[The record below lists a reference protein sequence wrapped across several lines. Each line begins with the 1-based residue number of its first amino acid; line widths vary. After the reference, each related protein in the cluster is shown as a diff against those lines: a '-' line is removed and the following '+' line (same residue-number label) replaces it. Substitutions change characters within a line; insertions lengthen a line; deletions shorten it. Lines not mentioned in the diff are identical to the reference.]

1 MAHIAGMNPSDRP
14 DYRRLEDLCIE
25 TPGFVPNSVLMM
37 LRVPG
42 LAQVLGAV
50 MGAGTVGKGFR
61 RLIAHM
67 AARAAGCQ
75 YCQAHTAAGS
85 QLHGVSADKLDALW
99 GFERSALFNEA
110 ERVALE
116 LALAAGQVPNAV
128 DDALFLLLR
137 AYWTEEQILE
147 LVGVISLFGFS
158 TAGMTPSRRRWKS
171 TRWTWRSA
179 TWRRMGGRPAN
190 TKPDSTPD
198 WSPTHAPQ
206 IHRPV
211 YLP

>member
-1 MAHIAGMNPSDRP
+1 MTRIAGMPPNDSP

-25 TPGFVPNSVLMM
+25 TLGFVPNSVLMM

-42 LAQVLGAV
+42 LAQALGALNGAV
-50 MGAGTVGKGFR
+50 MGAGTVDKGFK

-67 AARAAGCQ
+67 ASRAAGCQ

-99 GFERSALFNEA
+99 GFDRSALFNEA
-110 ERVALE
+110 ERVALD

-128 DDALFLLLR
+128 DDALFLRLR

-147 LVGVISLFGFS
+147 IVGVISLFGFLNRWND
-158 TAGMTPSRRRWKS
+158 TLATPLEEHPVDVAKRHLAPHG
-171 TRWTWRSA
+171 WTPGKHQ
-179 TWRRMGGRPAN
+179 T
-190 TKPDSTPD
+190 
-198 WSPTHAPQ
+198 
-206 IHRPV
+206 
-211 YLP
+211 

>member
-1 MAHIAGMNPSDRP
+1 MTRIAGMPPNDSPE
-14 DYRRLEDLCIE
+14 YRRLEDLCIE
-25 TPGFVPNSVLMM
+25 TLGFVPNSVLMM

-42 LAQVLGAV
+42 LAQALGALNGAV
-50 MGAGTVGKGFR
+50 MGAGTVDKGFK
-61 RLIAHM
+61 RLVAHM
-67 AARAAGCQ
+67 ASRAAGCQ

-128 DDALFLLLR
+128 DDALFLRLR

-147 LVGVISLFGFS
+147 IVGVISLFGFLNRWND
-158 TAGMTPSRRRWKS
+158 TLATPLEEHPVDVAKRHLAPNG
-171 TRWTWRSA
+171 WTPGKHQ
-179 TWRRMGGRPAN
+179 T
-190 TKPDSTPD
+190 
-198 WSPTHAPQ
+198 
-206 IHRPV
+206 
-211 YLP
+211 

>member
-1 MAHIAGMNPSDRP
+1 MTRIAGMPPNDSPE
-14 DYRRLEDLCIE
+14 YRRLEDLCIE
-25 TPGFVPNSVLMM
+25 TLGFVPNSVLMM

-42 LAQVLGAV
+42 LAQALGALNGAV
-50 MGAGTVGKGFR
+50 MGAGTVDKGFK
-61 RLIAHM
+61 RLVAHM
-67 AARAAGCQ
+67 ASRAAGCQ

-128 DDALFLLLR
+128 DDALFLRLR

-147 LVGVISLFGFS
+147 IVGVISLFGFLNRWND
-158 TAGMTPSRRRWKS
+158 TLATPLEEHPVDVAKRHLAPHG
-171 TRWTWRSA
+171 WTPGKHQ
-179 TWRRMGGRPAN
+179 T
-190 TKPDSTPD
+190 
-198 WSPTHAPQ
+198 
-206 IHRPV
+206 
-211 YLP
+211 

>member
-1 MAHIAGMNPSDRP
+1 MPPNDSPE
-14 DYRRLEDLCIE
+14 YRRLEDLCIE
-25 TPGFVPNSVLMM
+25 TLGFVPNSVLMM

-42 LAQVLGAV
+42 LAQALGALNGAV
-50 MGAGTVGKGFR
+50 MGAGTVDKGFK
-61 RLIAHM
+61 RLVAHM
-67 AARAAGCQ
+67 ASRAAGCQ

-128 DDALFLLLR
+128 DDALFLRLR

-147 LVGVISLFGFS
+147 IVGVISLFGFLNRWND
-158 TAGMTPSRRRWKS
+158 TLATPLEEHPVDVAKRHLAPNG
-171 TRWTWRSA
+171 WTPGKHQ
-179 TWRRMGGRPAN
+179 T
-190 TKPDSTPD
+190 
-198 WSPTHAPQ
+198 
-206 IHRPV
+206 
-211 YLP
+211 

>member
-1 MAHIAGMNPSDRP
+1 MTRIAGMPPNDSPE
-14 DYRRLEDLCIE
+14 YRRLEDLCIE
-25 TPGFVPNSVLMM
+25 TLGFVPNSVLMM

-42 LAQVLGAV
+42 LAQALGALNGAV
-50 MGAGTVGKGFR
+50 MGAGTVDKGFK
-61 RLIAHM
+61 RLVAHM
-67 AARAAGCQ
+67 ASRAAGCQ

-147 LVGVISLFGFS
+147 IVGVISLFGFLNRWND
-158 TAGMTPSRRRWKS
+158 TLATPLEEHPVDVAKRHLAPNG
-171 TRWTWRSA
+171 WTPGKHQ
-179 TWRRMGGRPAN
+179 T
-190 TKPDSTPD
+190 
-198 WSPTHAPQ
+198 
-206 IHRPV
+206 
-211 YLP
+211 

>member
-1 MAHIAGMNPSDRP
+1 MTRIAGMPPNDSPE
-14 DYRRLEDLCIE
+14 YRRLEDLCIE
-25 TPGFVPNSVLMM
+25 TLGFVPNSVLMM

-42 LAQVLGAV
+42 LAQALGALNGAV
-50 MGAGTVGKGFR
+50 MGTGTVDKGFK
-61 RLIAHM
+61 RLVAHM
-67 AARAAGCQ
+67 ASRAAGCQ

-128 DDALFLLLR
+128 DDALFLRLR

-147 LVGVISLFGFS
+147 IVGVISLFGFLNRWND
-158 TAGMTPSRRRWKS
+158 TLATPLEEHPVDVAKRHLAPNG
-171 TRWTWRSA
+171 WTPGKHQ
-179 TWRRMGGRPAN
+179 T
-190 TKPDSTPD
+190 
-198 WSPTHAPQ
+198 
-206 IHRPV
+206 
-211 YLP
+211 

>member
-1 MAHIAGMNPSDRP
+1 MTRIAGMPPNDSP
-14 DYRRLEDLCIE
+14 DYRRLQDLCIE
-25 TPGFVPNSVLMM
+25 TLGFVPNSVLMM

-42 LAQVLGAV
+42 LAQALGALNGAV
-50 MGAGTVGKGFR
+50 MGAGTVDKGFK

-67 AARAAGCQ
+67 ASRAAGCQ

-110 ERVALE
+110 ERVALD

-128 DDALFLLLR
+128 DDALFLRLR

-147 LVGVISLFGFS
+147 IVGVISLFGFLNRWND
-158 TAGMTPSRRRWKS
+158 TLATPLEEHPVDVAKRHLAPHG
-171 TRWTWRSA
+171 WTPGKHQ
-179 TWRRMGGRPAN
+179 T
-190 TKPDSTPD
+190 
-198 WSPTHAPQ
+198 
-206 IHRPV
+206 
-211 YLP
+211 